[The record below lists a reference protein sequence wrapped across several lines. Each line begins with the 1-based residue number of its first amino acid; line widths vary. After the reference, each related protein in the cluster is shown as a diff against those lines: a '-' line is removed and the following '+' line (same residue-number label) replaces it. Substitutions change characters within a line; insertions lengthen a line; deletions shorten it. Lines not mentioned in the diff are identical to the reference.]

1 MSQQTKEPDFV
12 TEFINRLRH
21 LDPGE
26 RARLKRNAGS
36 ALDDSHSALG
46 LFYKTLLRDANLPEW
61 VEDRYFLVATLFPF
75 DKSRDDSGESPGNLG
90 VSLRGV
96 RTEKNKEGLD
106 NRFER
111 LLDADEQ
118 QLPFY
123 LRREIQFIT
132 NAGGRIDWEQLLRDI
147 LGWQHPSRYV
157 QRNWARAYFA
167 TPVQS
172 SETINQNS

>member
-1 MSQQTKEPDFV
+1 MSKQEKKPDFAA
-12 TEFINRLRH
+12 EFINRLH
-21 LDPGE
+21 QLDPGQ
-26 RARLKRNAGS
+26 RARLKRNAGNT
-36 ALDDSHSALG
+36 LDESHNALG

-75 DKSRDDSGESPGNLG
+75 EKPNAANKPIPPNFGA
-90 VSLRGV
+90 SLRGV

-123 LRREIQFIT
+123 LRREVQFIT
-132 NAGGRIDWEQLLRDI
+132 NEGGRINWEQLLRDI

-157 QRNWARAYFA
+157 QRKWARAYFA
-167 TPVQS
+167 TPVS
-172 SETINQNS
+172 SQDSVNQNQ